1 MKPTWGIRKLNE
13 YSISKDTAIII
24 TDSEKDNYY
33 WADIPD
39 GSLLVNDKTG
49 NLSIK
54 LTGESDWVPVGIRKD
69 GTDKLVKDAVI
80 NVEYYTIVKFEL
92 EHNRFYYHDREEIT
106 RIGKLIDGKAQFKV
120 GSGLYIPGTNQLEVL
135 INDTVRC
142 NTLDD
147 SLEEI
152 NMKYFQIDADDIR
165 LGSTVTVRY
174 INYERLSELYPFI
187 FIQERYPWFFEDK
200 DIWINTAE
208 NVSEDGLAITPMS
221 YTVSYPADDP
231 AHAEVTVFT
240 TKKSRLIAT
249 HRRDEYFNDITKRS
263 ITKFK
268 VPRKVH
274 DYYLNLF
281 STYFGYQTNY
291 SKALIKGTQTET
303 DKLTLDA
310 EILYPNALMGRA
322 SVKTQI
328 GNIVTFK
335 RDGKKLYASQNIGM
349 GVQYNLPREEDP
361 YDITVIVRN
370 PSNGLS
376 KEKVLTVDRR
386 KIILT
391 AEIDYV
397 TTTSGTEVVVT
408 TLPGS
413 KITIIGAG
421 PMAGGVIVRDAVV
434 GDNGKYKVNIPLA
447 QQAET
452 YTVIVSNDK
461 ADNTVSK
468 DIEILLHTPRT
479 PLSVYVVDGKDSLT
493 GDYEGTNALSIQA
506 ESGSTIVIKDSSGA
520 VIHTRQPS
528 NLSVE
533 ETLYRIPLFY
543 HPEVKTFTVEAN
555 KTNKVPESK
564 TVTVNGYKKV
574 NAKIPFNV
582 NNVTFNNR
590 IWDVSFDY
598 TKGSTIT
605 AYDANNNIIKTKDN
619 TDSIVTTSDETM
631 RYFAGRYYSFKQ
643 KNNDCTVRFTCTH
656 PLYNDQ
662 EVTRTVIGAHLPDH
676 QIELLNTYVINPYA
690 DMYNSDAYQV
700 LEVKL
705 YKTTEDLDRVH
716 LTLDTHPEIQ
726 NNLTLSYGGT
736 NAKLIQYLGSNLL
749 DKINGSKTS
758 YLEFYGKD
766 DLSNEETLTIL
777 PKIND
782 YLSNAYESN
791 NGSYYFIFKVD
802 NFYDLMENR
811 NINIKV
817 NNKKTLD
824 IKVPTTILHWK
835 NIDKFSEYSTDSNDY
850 QDIRNKLN
858 AVKNKY
864 LSIKTKSN
872 NGIIKAAFVEEKF
885 AYRNINDQIK
895 YIHPNLFLQIT
906 VAPYKF
912 SKYINNNTEEII
924 RDTERIVD
932 NFIDKVRVKYN
943 LELPKYYVDLPNEHY
958 DYLHYG
964 NKIIQDNKVPVLI
977 FNHNLLLYPKLFS
990 YLTAFYDTVSN
1001 GNFEEYYSQED
1012 AIVLDVTQSN
1022 IDDIIISNKENCIK
1036 WKEEVKKIFKEFY
1049 PTQGYTF
1056 NPISYPVSSN
1066 NQFLFCKIR
1075 SIPSNFNSNKNIWF
1089 YNNLIYSDQLDT
1101 IEESALCNSYYS
1113 AIFFYYNGVRNI
1125 EDNAFRYPIN
1135 MGITAFNLGTSN
1147 TFEFGNRKYNLFL
1160 GNSNVLTAI
1169 KNPRKEDLDI
1179 VEQICPLPNYNS
1191 DPFKVFLTSTKDI
1204 GISDTFFNNSA
1215 VESIDYNCDSVT
1227 FVDENYN
1234 PIRYDNKNNDTYLGL
1249 KENNDIF
1256 YTKNGLQKYRAIS
1269 SNTRNNIPL
1278 NHFCGTQKLKEIDL
1292 SYYTNYYL
1300 YKYDFESS
1308 GVKKIT
1314 FPSAYL
1320 ANIDITNTY
1329 RNTAVGPFNNCDNLK
1344 TINNLDFALCA
1355 TNVVP
1360 SEFFRGAPLLKV
1372 DVNLNYINEFRYACF
1387 YGSSDGLS
1395 FVYKNRKI
1403 TNDHLGNQVNL
1414 DKSYLGLA
1422 NPSDDQGILIGDSI
1436 FAESNIKQQ
1445 EIDKIISRFINIVYS
1460 TFRNNKN
1467 IKELNINSNILVSAS
1482 FYYQKFNKINI
1493 RSTSLEILE
1502 FRDNIFN
1509 IDSMKTNN
1517 DNYIVIAP
1525 NLQYFY
1531 CEKYGYTA
1539 DKNHFN
1545 IGNPKMSFFAK
1556 KDNFKFFPINSDF
1569 DFIKPTSYFIEDFLG
1584 KSNGYYN
1591 SYFTKEESENVINNL
1606 ELEIPTP
1613 NYRYYLFDKSINLS
1627 NIKIKKLTITL
1638 DSTYYRT
1645 LKETYSP
1652 VGLSHYLN
1660 DYNNGSIEDKR
1671 VIEKMRWPA
1680 LEEIVIKGRS
1690 INHETT
1696 VLGVKIKYVEA

>member
-54 LTGESDWVPVGIRKD
+54 LTGESDWVPMGIRKD

-187 FIQERYPWFFEDK
+187 FIQERHPWFFEDK

-249 HRRDEYFNDITKRS
+249 HRRDEYFNDTTKRS

-310 EILYPNALMGRA
+310 EMLYPNSLMARA

-328 GNIVTFK
+328 GNTVTFK

-349 GVQYNLPREEDP
+349 GVQYNLPREEDQ
-361 YDITVIVRN
+361 YEITVIVRN

-376 KEKVLTVDRR
+376 KEKTLVVDRR

-391 AEIDYV
+391 ADIDYV
-397 TTTSGTEVVVT
+397 TTPAGTKVTVT

-413 KITIIGAG
+413 KVTIMGIGPG
-421 PMAGGVIVRDAVV
+421 SGGVIARDIVV
-434 GDNGKYKVNIPLA
+434 DDNGKYIVNIPLA
-447 QQAET
+447 ERAET
-452 YTVIVSNDK
+452 YTATVSNDK
-461 ADNTVSK
+461 ADNTISK
-468 DIEILLHTPRT
+468 NIEILLHTPRT
-479 PLSVYVVDGKDSLT
+479 PLSVSVVDGRDGLT
-493 GDYEGTNALSIQA
+493 GEYEGTKALDIQA
-506 ESGSTIVIKDSSGA
+506 ESGSTIVVKDASGTI
-520 VIHTRQPS
+520 IHTRVPS

-533 ETLYRIPLFY
+533 DHVYRIPLFY
-543 HPEVKTFTVEAN
+543 YPEVKTFTVEAN

-564 TVTVNGYKKV
+564 TVTVEGYKKV
-574 NAKIPFNV
+574 NAPTPFNV

-598 TKGSTIT
+598 VKGSTIT
-605 AYDANNNIIKTKDN
+605 AYDADNNIIKTKDN
-619 TDSIVTTSDETM
+619 TDSIVTTSNETM
-631 RYFAGRYYSFKQ
+631 RYFAGRYYSFRQ
-643 KNNDCTVRFTCTH
+643 KNNDYTVKFVCTH

-662 EVTRTVIGAHLPDH
+662 EITRTVVGAHLPEH

-700 LEVKL
+700 LEVKI

-726 NNLTLSYGGT
+726 NNLTLSYGGS
-736 NAKLIQYLGSNLL
+736 NAKPIKYLGSNLL
-749 DKINGSKTS
+749 DKINGSKSS

-766 DLSNEETLTIL
+766 DLSNEETLTVL
-777 PKIND
+777 PTIND
-782 YLSNAYESN
+782 YLSNAYEGN

-817 NNKKTLD
+817 NNKATND
-824 IKVPTTILHWK
+824 INIPTTILHWK
-835 NIDKFSEYSTDSNDY
+835 NIDKFSEYSTESNDY
-850 QDIRNKLN
+850 QDIQNKLRSVKIKHSDVNN
-858 AVKNKY
+858 ASN
-864 LSIKTKSN
+864 KSN
-872 NGIIKAAFVEEKF
+872 SQRILLKELFTYKQV
-885 AYRNINDQIK
+885 NDHIK
-895 YIHPNLFLQIT
+895 YIHPNLFLQII
-906 VAPYKF
+906 VAAYKF
-912 SKYINNNTEEII
+912 TKYIGDNTEED
-924 RDTERIVD
+924 RRESEQKSDE
-932 NFIDKVRVKYN
+932 FISKVRTKYN
-943 LELPKYYVDLPNEHY
+943 LELPKHIVDIREIWSN
-958 DYLHYG
+958 YLYYG
-964 NKIIQDNKVPVLI
+964 NKIFDDNGKAPVLT
-977 FNHNLLLYPKLFS
+977 FKHNLLLYPQMFAYLNAS
-990 YLTAFYDTVSN
+990 YSILSTGYFEDYYTVDDT
-1001 GNFEEYYSQED
+1001 
-1012 AIVLDVTQSN
+1012 IVLDIEQDN
-1022 IDDIIISNKENCIK
+1022 IDDIIIGNKINSLD
-1036 WKEEVKKIFKEFY
+1036 WKEKIKKIFKEYYPNETHSFY
-1049 PTQGYTF
+1049 PEIY
-1056 NPISYPVSSN
+1056 PISSK
-1066 NQFLFCKIR
+1066 NQLLFCKMKN
-1075 SIPSNFNSNKNIWF
+1075 IPSNFNSNKNVWF
-1089 YNNLIYSDQLDT
+1089 YNNLIYTDKLDS
-1101 IEESALCNSYYS
+1101 IGEGALCNSYYS
-1113 AIFFYYNGVRNI
+1113 SIFFNYGRLHNI
-1125 EDNAFRYPIN
+1125 GDNAFRYPIN
-1135 MGITAFNLGTSN
+1135 FGITAFNIGTSN
-1147 TFEFGNRKYNLFL
+1147 TFEFGNRKYNPFL
-1160 GNSNVLTAI
+1160 GNSSGLTTI
-1169 KNPRKEDLDI
+1169 KNPIKEDLDI
-1179 VEQICPLPNYNS
+1179 VEQICPLPNYLS
-1191 DPFKVFLTSTKDI
+1191 DPFKVLLTSTKDI
-1204 GISDTFFNNSA
+1204 GISDVFFNYSS
-1215 VESIDYNCDSVT
+1215 VEQIDYNCDSVT
-1227 FVDENYN
+1227 FVDENHN
-1234 PIRYDNKNNDTYLGL
+1234 PIRYDNKHNDTYLGL
-1249 KENNDIF
+1249 TINYDLYFTKHNLNKNKIINDGIGRYDLF
-1256 YTKNGLQKYRAIS
+1256 GHFRF
-1269 SNTRNNIPL
+1269 TR
-1278 NHFCGTQKLKEIDL
+1278 KLKEIDL
-1292 SYYTNYYL
+1292 SYFTNYYL
-1300 YKYDFESS
+1300 YTHDFESS
-1308 GVKKIT
+1308 SVKKIT
-1314 FPSAYL
+1314 FPSVYL
-1320 ANIDITNTY
+1320 ATVDLKNTY
-1329 RNTAVGPFNNCDNLK
+1329 RNTAVEPFDDCQNLK
-1344 TINNLDFALCA
+1344 TIDNLDFVLCA
-1355 TNVVP
+1355 TNVIP
-1360 SEFFRGAPLLKV
+1360 AEFFRGAKLLKA
-1372 DVNLNYINEFRYACF
+1372 DVNLNYIDNFRYASF
-1387 YGSSDGLS
+1387 YNSSDGLS
-1395 FVYKNRKI
+1395 FVYKNRNI
-1403 TNDHLGNQVNL
+1403 TIDHLGNQINL
-1414 DKSYLGLA
+1414 DKSFLGLT
-1422 NPSDDQGILIGDSI
+1422 NPQDDQGITLNDSV
-1436 FAESNIKQQ
+1436 FANSNISQQ
-1445 EIDKIISRFINIVYS
+1445 EIDKIINRFVNIPYS
-1460 TFRNNKN
+1460 TFRDNKN
-1467 IKELNINSNILVSAS
+1467 IKELNINSNILIAAS

-1502 FRDNIFN
+1502 FTDKVFN
-1509 IDSMKTNN
+1509 VDLMKSNN

-1539 DKNHFN
+1539 DKNHLD

-1556 KDNFKFFPINSDF
+1556 KDNFKFFPINDDY

-1591 SYFTKEESENVINNL
+1591 SYFTKEESEGVINNL
-1606 ELEIPTP
+1606 ELEILVP

-1627 NIKIKKLTITL
+1627 DIKIKKLTITL
-1638 DSTYYRT
+1638 EDSYYKPSRDI
-1645 LKETYSP
+1645 SNA
-1652 VGLSHYLN
+1652 VGGSHYLN
-1660 DYNNGSIEDKR
+1660 DKNGYWISDKR

-1680 LEEIVIKGRS
+1680 LEEIIVKGRARR
-1690 INHETT
+1690 NYEET
-1696 VLGVKIKYVEA
+1696 VLGVKIKYV